1 MNNYSTEEEIWKD
14 VTDFEG
20 LYQVSNLGRVK
31 SLDRLTEHKNG
42 KIVPKKGRF
51 LKPDLSGGNYGRVT
65 LRDKDFSKRNFV
77 HRLVAFEFLGNPFKG
92 DASLKGKTEVN
103 HKDGNTLNNALTN
116 LEWVTKSENML
127 HARENGFTTHGSI
140 NGRAV
145 LDERDVSV
153 IRRLYDK
160 GVTQQ
165 VLADAYGVSR
175 GNISAIVTVKTWT
188 R

>member
-1 MNNYSTEEEIWKD
+1 MSNYSTEEEIFKD
-14 VTDFEG
+14 VTGFEG
-20 LYQVSNLGRVK
+20 LYQVSNMGRVR
-31 SLDRLTEHKNG
+31 SLDRLTECKNG
-42 KIVPKKGRF
+42 KIVPKKGKF
-51 LKPDLSGGNYGRVT
+51 LKSDISGGHYGRVT
-65 LRDKDFSKRNFV
+65 LRDKDVSKRDFV

-92 DASLKGKTEVN
+92 DVLLKGKTEVN
-103 HKDGNTLNNALTN
+103 HKDGNTFNNALTN

-127 HARENGFTTHGSI
+127 HARENGFTAHGAI
-140 NGRAV
+140 NGRAI

-165 VLADAYGVSR
+165 VLSEAYGVSR
-175 GNISAIVTVKTWT
+175 ANIGDVVNFKTWI